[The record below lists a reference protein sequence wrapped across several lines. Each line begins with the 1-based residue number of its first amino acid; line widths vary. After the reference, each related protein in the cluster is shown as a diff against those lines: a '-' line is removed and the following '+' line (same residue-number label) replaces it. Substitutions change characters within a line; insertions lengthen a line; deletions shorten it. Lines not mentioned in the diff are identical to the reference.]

1 MFAKSFCLLEEILG
15 AIREI
20 ESCQPIKRPQLLPE
34 NEIAKKIGL
43 EIYIIRFSSFSLLL
57 EAHSRVRAPGSL
69 PRKQIGA

>member
-20 ESCQPIKRPQLLPE
+20 ESCHPTKRPQLLPE

-43 EIYIIRFSSFSLLL
+43 EIYIARFSFSLLL

-69 PRKQIGA
+69 LRKQIGV